1 MRSTNRR
8 RAGLVALAAVAAL
21 LAPSAASAY
30 DPTGSTVDRLPAD
43 EPCLK
48 GRGNCAIYP
57 KAAQLPNGR
66 LVLAFEKSTVA
77 ASGGAAG
84 QSLPVYT
91 SDDYGA
97 SWQHRSDVAPP
108 AELSDDPTVDR
119 YTSNWTNPYLYVL
132 PEQVGDLAAGTL
144 LLASAV
150 SGEDA
155 YYAEHKAADPS
166 WVPSNDGDRADLAI
180 ALFASTDGA
189 ATWDFVNIVA
199 TGGWQ
204 GGAAGATGTNIATA
218 NRYRQ
223 VDPVWEPY
231 LIVHEGELV
240 AYYSDEND
248 HRPSDPV
255 TGAAVIAPDNATA
268 ADSHGQ
274 VLVHRTWDGTTAA
287 WSEPVMDVTGLT
299 ENRAGGTQ
307 IGGGRPGMANV
318 VPTTDGRW
326 LLTYEYWGG
335 GANTRFKIADDPLAF
350 FADGDPAGTDVGA
363 LAVAP
368 GSRRLAGGGSP
379 VLIALPDGRLVYN
392 ASGSGS
398 VWVNESGRSDGTWT
412 EFQTPIAGG
421 YSRTLQ
427 YVEQTGRLVI
437 LQSAW
442 GGADAGAEIRRAEVD
457 LGRSAGA
464 YYRLTNRAGGQVI
477 GTGGSVND
485 ANLGNRDVPDV
496 VAEPASD
503 RADGTQYWHLATKP
517 DGNVSLLNRA
527 GGRAAAVWTGNAT
540 IGQRIG
546 QWVDDQAV
554 GSWRL
559 VPTTDGYVRLQ
570 SVRNPALYVTAPAG
584 SGPLTLQTLRSDGT
598 QEWRT
603 EVLAPTLADLDAST
617 RDGAL
622 LAETTVRPG
631 QVITIDAAAST
642 PGGAPLHQGTD
653 ARLHALAQDGTV
665 TDLGTVRLD
674 DDQRGTLTVP
684 ADLGAAP
691 GTTLTIVVTFDATA
705 PLWDVVAVAAP
716 TPAWDTARAY
726 SAGDLVDLDG
736 STWLASWWTRGQQP
750 GDPYGPWQQIVAQPD
765 GTAVW
770 TPSRIFV
777 AGDVAVLDGTVYQAR
792 WWTRDQRPGDP
803 HGPWRVHDADR

>member
-30 DPTGSTVDRLPAD
+30 DPTGSTVYRLPAD

-307 IGGGRPGMANV
+307 IGGGRPGMAA
-318 VPTTDGRW
+318 PT
-326 LLTYEYWGG
+326 
-335 GANTRFKIADDPLAF
+335 
-350 FADGDPAGTDVGA
+350 
-363 LAVAP
+363 P
-368 GSRRLAGGGSP
+368 GSR
-379 VLIALPDGRLVYN
+379 
-392 ASGSGS
+392 
-398 VWVNESGRSDGTWT
+398 
-412 EFQTPIAGG
+412 
-421 YSRTLQ
+421 SRTTRWRSSPTATRPAPMSARSPWHRDPDAWP
-427 YVEQTGRLVI
+427 VE
-437 LQSAW
+437 
-442 GGADAGAEIRRAEVD
+442 
-457 LGRSAGA
+457 
-464 YYRLTNRAGGQVI
+464 
-477 GTGGSVND
+477 
-485 ANLGNRDVPDV
+485 
-496 VAEPASD
+496 
-503 RADGTQYWHLATKP
+503 
-517 DGNVSLLNRA
+517 
-527 GGRAAAVWTGNAT
+527 AA
-540 IGQRIG
+540 RC
-546 QWVDDQAV
+546 
-554 GSWRL
+554 
-559 VPTTDGYVRLQ
+559 
-570 SVRNPALYVTAPAG
+570 
-584 SGPLTLQTLRSDGT
+584 
-598 QEWRT
+598 
-603 EVLAPTLADLDAST
+603 
-617 RDGAL
+617 
-622 LAETTVRPG
+622 
-631 QVITIDAAAST
+631 
-642 PGGAPLHQGTD
+642 
-653 ARLHALAQDGTV
+653 
-665 TDLGTVRLD
+665 
-674 DDQRGTLTVP
+674 
-684 ADLGAAP
+684 
-691 GTTLTIVVTFDATA
+691 
-705 PLWDVVAVAAP
+705 
-716 TPAWDTARAY
+716 
-726 SAGDLVDLDG
+726 
-736 STWLASWWTRGQQP
+736 
-750 GDPYGPWQQIVAQPD
+750 
-765 GTAVW
+765 
-770 TPSRIFV
+770 
-777 AGDVAVLDGTVYQAR
+777 
-792 WWTRDQRPGDP
+792 
-803 HGPWRVHDADR
+803 